1 MIQLV
6 GKVLSKKD
14 EKEVSYTA
22 MLQNKK
28 KKESFYEKDG

>member
-22 MLQNKK
+22 MAA
-28 KKESFYEKDG
+28 KEKGEFL

>member
-14 EKEVSYTA
+14 EKEVSYSSYGCEI
-22 MLQNKK
+22 
-28 KKESFYEKDG
+28 KEKGEFL